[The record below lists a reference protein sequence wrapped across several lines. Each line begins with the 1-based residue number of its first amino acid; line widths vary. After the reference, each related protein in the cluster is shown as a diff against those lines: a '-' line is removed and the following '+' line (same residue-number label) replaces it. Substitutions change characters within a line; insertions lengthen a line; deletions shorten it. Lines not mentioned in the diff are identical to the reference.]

1 MLPSLVAAG
10 PCPAHPCS
18 QDLGWRGGRLFLEG
32 WMDGWHVGG
41 GGKLIHGW
49 GELGQNAMSPTEGF
63 SLMPAGVPAGWDK
76 AKVTSVP
83 A

>member
-1 MLPSLVAAG
+1 
-10 PCPAHPCS
+10 
-18 QDLGWRGGRLFLEG
+18 LEG